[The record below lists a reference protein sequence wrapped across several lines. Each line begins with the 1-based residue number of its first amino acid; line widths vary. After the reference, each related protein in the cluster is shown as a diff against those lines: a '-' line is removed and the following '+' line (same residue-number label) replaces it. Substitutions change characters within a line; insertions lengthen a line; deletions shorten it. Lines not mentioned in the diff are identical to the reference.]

1 MDGYNKTEYITMPLI
16 TISEN
21 VSISDL
27 VKNGEMYELIEQWK
41 EHSKRTNELYTYT
54 ISLEDLKDLNSYM
67 DDFVDSEIIYTYD
80 HKEKIYIFR
89 FYGELI
95 GVITEEAM
103 MNKQM
108 KNITKMLNN
117 F

>member
-1 MDGYNKTEYITMPLI
+1 MDGYTTKEYITMPLI
-16 TISEN
+16 TISES

-54 ISLEDLKDLNSYM
+54 ISLEDLKELNSYI

-80 HKEKIYIFR
+80 HKEQIYIFN

-95 GVITEEAM
+95 GIITYEAM
-103 MNKQM
+103 MNKEM

>member
-16 TISEN
+16 TISDS

-41 EHSKRTNELYTYT
+41 EESKRKNELYTYT
-54 ISLEDLKDLNSYM
+54 ISLEDLKQLNSYM

-80 HKEKIYIFR
+80 DKEKIYIFR

-95 GVITEEAM
+95 GIITYKAM
-103 MNKQM
+103 MDKEM
-108 KNITKMLNN
+108 KKMTKMLNN
-117 F
+117 L

>member
-1 MDGYNKTEYITMPLI
+1 MNGHTVKEYITMPLI
-16 TISEN
+16 MISES

-41 EHSKRTNELYTYT
+41 EESKRKNELYTYT
-54 ISLEDLKDLNSYM
+54 ISLEDLKEMNSYM
-67 DDFVDSEIIYTYD
+67 DDFVDSEIVYTYD
-80 HKEKIYIFR
+80 DKENIYIFR

-95 GVITEEAM
+95 GIITYKAM
-103 MNKQM
+103 MDKEM
-108 KNITKMLNN
+108 KKITKMLNN